1 MERKEITLSTD
12 IFGSKLTLTTGR
24 LAPQAD
30 MAVLATLGETTVLAT
45 LVSKKN
51 TEDPGFL
58 PLTINYEEKT
68 YAAGMI
74 KSNRWIKREGKPS
87 DEVITVSRLVD
98 HCTRY
103 LFPKDLRDELQV
115 TLTVMSVDEINS
127 PEITAMI
134 AASALLTASNVPF
147 SGPFATLQIGFIDG
161 RFVINPSRRDLKTS
175 DLNLI
180 ISYVGDNKVQAME
193 ASINLLT
200 DEQIVQAIDFGN
212 ENSKSLLKF
221 ISEFA
226 EKVGNSKREY
236 VSFKP
241 NEGIYNEVKEKF
253 SNKLFSILDK
263 KPNKLDFFKEYVVL
277 ESEALSYFKE
287 KYIEEDKTNDVK
299 AALDKIQTDY
309 IRDLV
314 LNKNERIDGRKF
326 DEVRKINSEVNFLPR
341 VHGSALF
348 ERELTQAISV
358 VTLAPPAQSQLSE
371 TLFGESES
379 FYVQHYVA
387 LGFSTGQITRGG
399 GNPGRREIGH
409 GLLAQKA
416 LMPVLP
422 RFEDFPY
429 TIRVVSE
436 ILSQNGSSSMASTCG
451 SSLSLMDAGVPIKEL
466 VGGVSMGLFAN
477 EDFSNT
483 CILTDI
489 QGFEDFAGFMDFKM
503 TGTKTAVTAIQ
514 MDIKLSGIPV
524 KLFKEI
530 IEKSKQGRLTVL
542 GKMEETINKPNADVK
557 NTAPKNVIFR
567 IKPTDMGMVI
577 GSGGKTIREIE
588 GRFNVKVDLVEHAEY
603 GEVIVTGT
611 EKQSVLVAVDYV
623 KNLLK
628 KPEVGEVYNGVVT
641 KLFAF
646 GCLVEF
652 LPGKEGL
659 LHISEMAG
667 GFVENVDDIVKE
679 GQNIRVK
686 LKDVSNEGKYSLTLK
701 FKE

>member
-1 MERKEITLSTD
+1 MERKEVVLSTD
-12 IFGSKLTLTTGR
+12 LFGSKLTLATGR

-74 KSNRWIKREGKPS
+74 KSNRWIKREGRPS
-87 DEVITVSRLVD
+87 DDVITVSRLVD
-98 HCTRY
+98 HCARY

-115 TLTVMSVDEINS
+115 TLTVMSVDEKNS
-127 PEITAMI
+127 SEITAMI

-147 SGPFATLQIGFIDG
+147 NGPFATLQLGFIDEK
-161 RFVINPSRRDLKTS
+161 FVINPAHHDLQTS

-180 ISYVGDNKVQAME
+180 ISYVGDSKVQAME
-193 ASINLLT
+193 ASVNLLT
-200 DEQIVQAIDFGN
+200 DEQIIQAIDFGN
-212 ENSKSLLKF
+212 ENSKPLLKF

-226 EKVGNSKREY
+226 STVGNLKRDY

-241 NEGIYNEVKEKF
+241 NEDIYKEVKEKF

-263 KPNKLDFFKEYVVL
+263 KPNKLDFFKEYTVL
-277 ESEALSYFKE
+277 ETEALSYFKE
-287 KYIEEDKTNDVK
+287 KYVEEDKTNDVK
-299 AALDKIQTDY
+299 AALDKIQTNY
-309 IRDLV
+309 IRELV
-314 LNKNERIDGRKF
+314 LTKNERIDGRKF
-326 DEVRKINSEVNFLPR
+326 DEVRKIDSKINFLPR

-358 VTLAPPAQSQLSE
+358 VTLASPSHAQMSE
-371 TLFGESES
+371 TLFGETES
-379 FYVQHYVA
+379 FYFHHYVA
-387 LGFSTGQITRGG
+387 LGFSTGELTRGG

-422 RFEDFPY
+422 KFEDFPY

-477 EDFSNT
+477 EDFSKT

-514 MDIKLSGIPV
+514 MDIKLAGIPV

-530 IEKSKQGRLTVL
+530 IEKSKQARLVVL
-542 GKMEETINKPNADVK
+542 GKMGETISKPNADVK
-557 NTAPKNVIFR
+557 ELAPKNVIFR

-588 GRFNVKVDLVEHAEY
+588 GRFIVKVDLVEHEEY
-603 GEVIVTGT
+603 SEAIVTGT
-611 EKQSVLVAVDYV
+611 KKQDVINAVEFI

-628 KPEVGEVYNGVVT
+628 KPEVGEVYNGIVT

-659 LHISEMAG
+659 LHVSEMG
-667 GFVENVDDIVKE
+667 EGFVENVDDIVKE

-686 LKDVSNEGKYSLTLK
+686 IKDASNEGKYSLTLK